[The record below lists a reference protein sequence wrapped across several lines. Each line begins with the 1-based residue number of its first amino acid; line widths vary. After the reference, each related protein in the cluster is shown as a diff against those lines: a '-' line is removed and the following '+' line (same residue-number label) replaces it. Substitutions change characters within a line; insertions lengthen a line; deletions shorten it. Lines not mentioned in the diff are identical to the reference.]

1 MRLIDADALMVKNHE
16 NVAVAHNER
25 AAQLLENIMNAPP
38 IEARPVV
45 RGEWIEYDCFCCNS
59 DGEPVVKTGSIF
71 ACSICGREERYRE
84 PFCHCGADMRG
95 DDDETD

>member
-25 AAQLLENIMNAPP
+25 AAQLLENIMNAPT

-45 RGEWIEYDCFCCNS
+45 RGEWIPMID
-59 DGEPVVKTGSIF
+59 EPTPLRNYAMLTGYR
-71 ACSICGREERYRE
+71 CSICGRCEDKED

-95 DDDETD
+95 AKDG